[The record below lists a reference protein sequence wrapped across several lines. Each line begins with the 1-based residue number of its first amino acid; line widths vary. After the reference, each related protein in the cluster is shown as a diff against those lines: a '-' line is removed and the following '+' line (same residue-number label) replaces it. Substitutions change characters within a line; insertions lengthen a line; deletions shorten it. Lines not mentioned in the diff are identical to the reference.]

1 MFIFKILYE
10 GVVMAFDELW
20 SNKLRSFLSLL
31 GVSIGIFCV
40 IAVMSM
46 VDGMESNVKSSF
58 DSLGD
63 DTVYV
68 QRFSWTD
75 ANQKWWKYISRPY
88 MNYNEYNRL
97 KEKSK
102 TTSAM
107 ALEIADGGE
116 TIKFKDRQVENILI
130 FGGTYD
136 IGSIR
141 NLEIEEGRYF
151 TAGESSVGSNK
162 IVLGSNVATELFEDW
177 EDPIGKS
184 VRVKGNKVTVIGL
197 LQKEGKSLL
206 GDGYDSAAF
215 MPLNFF
221 RTIVNIKSRRYD
233 PSLVIKPKAGLSVE
247 EMTDE
252 IRSLLR
258 AQRRLK
264 PKEEDNFSF
273 NQMSIITNK
282 IGEVFSTL
290 GIAGFAI
297 GFFSIL
303 VGAFGI
309 ANIMFVTVK
318 ERTKIIGI
326 KKSLGAKE
334 YHVLIE
340 FLAEAIVLTLL
351 GGLLGLLLVMA
362 LLKVGNAYFLESFEV
377 SLNMKNIIIG
387 LSISVV
393 TGLVAGIIPAIK
405 AARLDPVVAIR
416 TG

>member
-1 MFIFKILYE
+1 
-10 GVVMAFDELW
+10 MAFDELW

-58 DSLGD
+58 ESLGD

-75 ANQKWWKYISRPY
+75 SGQKWWKYVSRPY
-88 MNYNEYNRL
+88 MNYNEYDRL
-97 KEKSK
+97 KKKSK
-102 TTSAM
+102 TAGPM
-107 ALEIADGGE
+107 ALEVADGGE
-116 TIKFKDRQVENILI
+116 TIKFKDRKVENILV
-130 FGGTYD
+130 FGGTHD
-136 IGSIR
+136 IGAIR
-141 NLEIEEGRYF
+141 NLELEKGRYF
-151 TAGESSVGSNK
+151 TSGESNIGGNK
-162 IVLGSNVATELFEDW
+162 IILGANIAAELFEDW

-184 VRVKGNKVTVIGL
+184 VRVKGNKTTVIGV

-221 RTIVNIKSRRYD
+221 RTVVNIRSRGYD
-233 PSLVIKPKAGLSVE
+233 PSLVMRPKPGVSVE

-258 AQRRLK
+258 AERRLK

-282 IGEVFSTL
+282 IGQVF
-290 GIAGFAI
+290 GIMWIAGIII
-297 GFFSIL
+297 GGLSIF

-318 ERTKIIGI
+318 ERTKFIGI
-326 KKSLGAKE
+326 KKSLGAKQ

-351 GGLLGLLLVMA
+351 GGLVGLLMVMA
-362 LLKVGNAYFLESFEV
+362 VLKLGNTYFLESFEV

-387 LSISVV
+387 LMIAVG
-393 TGLVAGIIPAIK
+393 TGLVAGIIPAIQ

-416 TG
+416 AG